1 MDGDLSDLKKLT
13 ELKKRYNSYLI
24 LDDAHGFGVLGER
37 GCGTAEHLGI
47 SGTEIDVFMGTLS
60 KACGLSGAFIA
71 ADRDFID
78 YLINTGREYI
88 YSTAAPAFIAH
99 ALIKTIKYITGNEG
113 RELRHHLHAMTEL
126 FRKRFSELD
135 INASLLNSETSIQ
148 PVIIG
153 ANEELMSVSGK
164 ITDKGFLCGAIRP
177 PTVPQG
183 TARLRITVTAA
194 HNDTDIINLT
204 DTLKDIIG

>member
-1 MDGDLSDLKKLT
+1 
-13 ELKKRYNSYLI
+13 
-24 LDDAHGFGVLGER
+24 
-37 GCGTAEHLGI
+37 
-47 SGTEIDVFMGTLS
+47 MGTLS

-71 ADRDFID
+71 SDRDFID

-99 ALIKTIKYITGNEG
+99 ALIRTIKLITENEG
-113 RELRHHLHAMTEL
+113 RELRHHLHAMTNL
-126 FRKRFSELD
+126 FRKRFRELD
-135 INASLLNSETSIQ
+135 INASLSESQTSIQ

-153 ANEELMSVSGK
+153 ANDELMTASRR
-164 ITDKGFLCGAIRP
+164 IREKGFLCGAIRP